1 MQTDVSSKIPASRQA
16 SAAADYLSRTVR
28 QRPTPP
34 ETPAV
39 APTQKRKQLKWPSL
53 NPAAFHYTLVAVA
66 SLGLLFGIHVVE
78 TGAKPVPIA
87 QPVIVP
93 SHPPF
98 KHYIAGAGIVEAASE
113 NIQISTPIPGMV
125 TDIPVRIGQQVNA
138 GDLLFKIDTR
148 DLDAE
153 LKVRHAALEVAVA
166 KIDEMQSSLDDAQQM
181 YDSYEAV
188 IAKGAVTKEEFNRR
202 RFSLIAA
209 KSRLQQ
215 AKADV
220 ASAQAQV
227 DQTQSDINR
236 RMITAP
242 ITGQVIQIKIH
253 PGEYAQVGPLA
264 TSLMVMGD
272 TRELRI
278 RTDIDENDAW
288 RFSKNADAVAYVRGN
303 PSLSAHV
310 KYVLTEPYVIPK
322 TSLTGNP
329 GERVDTRVLQVLFKL
344 DPNQL
349 DVFVGQQMDVYV
361 EVPTLNNP
369 ATQP

>member
-1 MQTDVSSKIPASRQA
+1 MPTNVSTKNPQSRQA
-16 SAAADYLSRTVR
+16 SAAADYLSRNTR
-28 QRPTPP
+28 RNPSPP
-34 ETPAV
+34 ETPTV
-39 APTQKRKQLKWPSL
+39 PPKRKSETVKGSSSSS
-53 NPAAFHYTLVAVA
+53 AVFHYSLLAIA
-66 SLGLLFGIHVVE
+66 ILGLLFGIQVVR

-87 QPVIVP
+87 QPAITP

-98 KHYIAGAGIVEAASE
+98 RHYIAGAGIVEAASE

-125 TDIPVRIGQQVNA
+125 TEIPVRVGQQVNA

-153 LKVRHAALEVAVA
+153 LKVRESALDVA
-166 KIDEMQSSLDDAQQM
+166 KARIDEMQSSLDDAQQM
-181 YDSYEAV
+181 YDSYEAI

-202 RFSLIAA
+202 KFGLIAA

-215 AKADV
+215 AKADIV
-220 ASAQAQV
+220 SAGAQV
-227 DQTQSDINR
+227 EQTRSDIGR
-236 RMITAP
+236 RLITAP

-253 PGEYAQVGPLA
+253 LGEYAQVGPLA
-264 TSLMVMGD
+264 TALMVMGD
-272 TRELRI
+272 TRELHV

-288 RFSKNADAVAYVRGN
+288 RFSKNADAIAYVRGN

-329 GERVDTRVLQVLFKL
+329 GERVDTRVLQVLFQL
-344 DPNQL
+344 DPNKL
-349 DVFVGQQMDVYV
+349 HVFVGQQMDVYA
-361 EVPTLNNP
+361 EVPTIAKS